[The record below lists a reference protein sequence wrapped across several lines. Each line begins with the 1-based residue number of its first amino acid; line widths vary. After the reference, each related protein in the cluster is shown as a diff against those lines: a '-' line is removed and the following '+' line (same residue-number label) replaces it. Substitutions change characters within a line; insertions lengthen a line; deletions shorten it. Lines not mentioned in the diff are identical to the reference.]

1 MTRHEITLMGAYT
14 YTARDL
20 EDALHQ
26 LHRGSLGDLSW
37 IETRQLLDGPN
48 AFRDLDAGRIA
59 AGKIILIP

>member
-1 MTRHEITLMGAYT
+1 
-14 YTARDL
+14 L

-26 LHRGSLGDLSW
+26 LHCGSLGDLSW
-37 IETRQLLDGPN
+37 IETRQLRDGPN

>member
-1 MTRHEITLMGAYT
+1 MGAYT
-14 YTARDL
+14 YTAQDF

-26 LHRGSLGDLSW
+26 LHCGSLGDLSW
-37 IETRQLLDGPN
+37 IETRQLRDGPN